1 MKQVKEKRVYLSQ
14 EDVPA
19 FSLEEALRVP
29 QAIYE
34 NFGKQAPAPLKVAAA
49 LKLAPGGV
57 QFKML
62 CGSAIAYGLT
72 SGGYNAAVISIEP
85 LAKRILA
92 PTVEGDDLV
101 AKREAFM
108 RPRVVNQFVESYNNS
123 PLPKEEIGRN
133 VLTELGVPRDRT
145 ADVLKNI
152 IESADKLGLVQDI
165 KGKKYLSVDAPVTPQ
180 DNVEL
185 QAEGEIDDGVQP
197 RTITPLSIPTIQS
210 GNGHSVPLAPA
221 FASTDPLQNRR
232 VFITHG
238 KNKAFVDPIK
248 KLLQFGEL
256 EAVVSVDQQSVSQP
270 VPDKVMNDMRSCG
283 AAIIHVSD
291 ELKLMDNEAKE
302 HVILNSNVLIEIG
315 AAIALYGRR
324 FILLVKD
331 GVKLPS
337 NLQGLY
343 EVRYS
348 GEVLDGDVTIR
359 LMEAINALKKTSPVD
374 KVTQITA

>member
-1 MKQVKEKRVYLSQ
+1 MKQAKEKRIYLSQ

-19 FSLEEALRVP
+19 FSLEEALRIP
-29 QAIYE
+29 RIIFE
-34 NFGKQAPAPLKVAAA
+34 NFGKQPPAPIQVASA
-49 LKLAPGGV
+49 LKLAPRGN
-57 QFKML
+57 QFQML
-62 CGSAIAYGLT
+62 TGASIAYGFT
-72 SGGYNAAVISIEP
+72 TGGYNATSIIIQP

-92 PTVEGDDLV
+92 PTDEGDDM
-101 AKREAFM
+101 AAQREAFM
-108 RPRVVNQFVESYNNS
+108 RPRITKEFVERYNKS
-123 PLPKEEIGRN
+123 PLPKDDIGKN
-133 VLTELGVPRDRT
+133 VLVELGVPRDR
-145 ADVLKNI
+145 AAGVLQTI
-152 IESADKLGLVQDI
+152 IESAEKLGLIQEI
-165 KGKKYLSVDAPVTPQ
+165 KTKKYLFVDAPISTQ
-180 DNVEL
+180 QNEE
-185 QAEGEIDDGVQP
+185 ANSEIETGVLP
-197 RTITPLSIPTIQS
+197 RAITPIATPAVST
-210 GNGHSVPLAPA
+210 GNGHQAPA
-221 FASTDPLQNRR
+221 TIPFVAATESLQNRR

-291 ELKLMDNEAKE
+291 EWKLMDSEAKE
-302 HVILNSNVLIEIG
+302 HVILNPNVLIEIG

-348 GEVLDGDVTIR
+348 GETLDGDVTIR
-359 LMEAINALKKTSPVD
+359 LMEAINALKKTPSIN
-374 KVTQITA
+374 KLTTEN